1 MTRTRSGRIG
11 PAFLVATVLAAAGAA
26 RAQVP
31 GPPGGNGNPVC
42 QQLEGQ
48 LSVVDRGGVDPARA
62 DQIRRYEDSAGR
74 QQAELD
80 RTVAQSRRM
89 GCEGSG
95 FFSLFSGQP
104 QQCGE
109 LNSRIQQ
116 MHANLDQMLSS
127 LQRLQ
132 GGTADAAGRR
142 RGLIN
147 ALAQNNCGPQYRQQ
161 VNVQPRG
168 FFESLFNP
176 GAGGEE
182 PGPNIAPA
190 DVPSISGAFRTL
202 CVRTCDGYFYPISFS
217 AGPGRFKDDERT
229 CQRTS
234 PASEVSLY
242 VHHNPGEDVAQAVS
256 LSGKRYTDLPNA
268 FRYRKEFTP
277 TCSCRA
283 AGQSWADALKS
294 ADDHVERGDVIVTEE
309 RARQLSAAPQ
319 GRPAK
324 PGAKPDAQP
333 MPLPDAAAPPAA
345 AAPAPSDDSKR
356 TIRAVGPTY
365 IAPR

>member
-1 MTRTRSGRIG
+1 M
-11 PAFLVATVLAAAGAA
+11 LAAAGAA

-31 GPPGGNGNPVC
+31 GPPPGGNPNPVC

-62 DQIRRYEDSAGR
+62 DQIRRYEDSANR

-202 CVRTCDGYFYPISFS
+202 CVRTCDGYYYPISFS

-229 CQRTS
+229 CTS
-234 PASEVSLY
+234 APARPPKVSLY
-242 VHHNPGEDVAQAVS
+242 VHHNPGEDVAQAVLRS
-256 LSGKRYTDLPNA
+256 AASATPICPTRSALPQGIHPDPQLPRLPGKAGP
-268 FRYRKEFTP
+268 TP
-277 TCSCRA
+277 S
-283 AGQSWADALKS
+283 KS

-309 RARQLSAAPQ
+309 RAKRLPRPPRRP
-319 GRPAK
+319 RPAR
-324 PGAKPDAQP
+324 PGSKPDAQP
-333 MPLPDAAAPPAA
+333 MPLPDAAAQAATGRAATRRAGRFRRQQAHHPRRRPA
-345 AAPAPSDDSKR
+345 
-356 TIRAVGPTY
+356 TY